1 MATILIVDDDENVL
15 TSFERNFRRNY
26 TVLTSASGTEGL
38 LKIEKN
44 PKIALVISDM
54 NMPEMDGVEFLSRVK
69 QCNPT
74 ITRIMLTGKAD
85 LNVAIQ
91 AVNEG
96 SIFRFLTKPTTPDKL
111 IKIIDDGLEQY
122 RLINSE
128 KVLLNQTLNGS
139 LDILN
144 EVLSLTNPVA
154 FGRSS
159 RIKKIVQHILNVV
172 KLENSWQYELAATFC
187 LIGFISVPQPIQE
200 KIYKNVGLDK
210 SESDLVEKTPQI
222 AYDLIKRIPRFELIA
237 EMIKNQ
243 NKPFHQYPE
252 SAEDPV
258 SIGGQILKLATD
270 LDGMITSGIP
280 EEEIKLKL
288 ISDVERNY
296 NPHLTVTLLDYFIG
310 TDHYDHIALNVSDL
324 KVGMILDQDVFSN
337 AGALLLVKGQEIT
350 ETVLPR
356 INNFQRYVGI
366 LQPIHILTPPEIPG
380 LNQTAI

>member
-1 MATILIVDDDENVL
+1 MATILIVDDDDNL
-15 TSFERNFRRNY
+15 LLSFERNFRSIY
-26 TVLTSASGTEGL
+26 TVLTASSGKDGL
-38 LKIEKN
+38 HTVIENK
-44 PKIALVISDM
+44 KVALVISDM

-69 QCNPT
+69 QINPT

-111 IKIIDDGLEQY
+111 KKIIDDGLEQF

-154 FGRSS
+154 FGKSS
-159 RIKKIVQHILNVV
+159 RIKKIVQHILNAVN
-172 KLENSWQYELAATFC
+172 LENGWQYELAATFC
-187 LIGFISVPQPIQE
+187 LIGFISIPQPIQE
-200 KIYKNVGLDK
+200 KIYKNIELDK
-210 SESDLVEKTPQI
+210 AESELVEKTPQI
-222 AYDLIKRIPRFELIA
+222 AHDLIKRIPRFESIA

-243 NKPFHQYPE
+243 NRPFHQYPD
-252 SAEDPV
+252 SAEDPI
-258 SIGGQILKLATD
+258 SIGGQILKLAKD
-270 LDGMITSGIP
+270 LDGLITSGMP
-280 EEEIKLKL
+280 QDEIKFKL
-288 ISDVERNY
+288 IKDVERNY
-296 NPHLTVTLLDYFIG
+296 NPHLTVTLLDYFAEA
-310 TDHYDHIALNVSDL
+310 DYFEHMALNVADL
-324 KVGMILDQDVFSN
+324 EIGMILDQDVFSN

-356 INNFQRYVGI
+356 IINFQRYVGV
-366 LQPIHILTPPEIPG
+366 LQPIRILYPPEKVDITP
-380 LNQTAI
+380 NP

>member
-1 MATILIVDDDENVL
+1 MATILIVDDDDNL
-15 TSFERNFRRNY
+15 LLSFERNFRSSF
-26 TVLTSASGTEGL
+26 TVLTASSGKDGL
-38 LKIEKN
+38 HTIVENKKV
-44 PKIALVISDM
+44 ALVISDM
-54 NMPEMDGVEFLSRVK
+54 NMPEMDGIEFLSRVK
-69 QCNPT
+69 QINPT

-111 IKIIDDGLEQY
+111 KKIIDDGLEQF

-159 RIKKIVQHILNVV
+159 RIKKIVQHILSIA
-172 KLENSWQYELAATFC
+172 KLENAWQFELAATFC
-187 LIGFISVPQPIQE
+187 LIGFISIPQPIQE
-200 KIYKNVGLDK
+200 KIYKNIELDK
-210 SESDLVEKTPQI
+210 AENDLVEKTPQI
-222 AYDLIKRIPRFELIA
+222 AHDLIKRIPRFEPIA

-243 NKPFHQYPE
+243 NKPFYQYPE
-252 SAEDPV
+252 SADDPI
-258 SIGGQILKLATD
+258 SIGGQILKIAKD
-270 LDGMITSGIP
+270 IDGLITSGMP
-280 EEEIKLKL
+280 QEEIKFKL
-288 ISDVERNY
+288 IKDVEHTY
-296 NPHLTVTLLDYFIG
+296 NPHLTVTLLDYFM
-310 TDHYDHIALNVSDL
+310 DDDYYEHIALNVSDL
-324 KVGMILDQDVFSN
+324 EVGMILDQDVFSN

-356 INNFQRYVGI
+356 IFNFQRYVGV
-366 LQPIHILTPPEIPG
+366 LQPIRILIPPDKVDVTT
-380 LNQTAI
+380 NA